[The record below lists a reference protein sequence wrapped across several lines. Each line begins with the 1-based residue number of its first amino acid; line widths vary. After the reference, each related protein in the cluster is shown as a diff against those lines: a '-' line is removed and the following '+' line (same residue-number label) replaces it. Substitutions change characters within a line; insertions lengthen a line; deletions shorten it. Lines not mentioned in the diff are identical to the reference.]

1 MYEANSREVIHLL
14 EEYSVLKESFR
25 WENNLS
31 KWLIAL
37 THTMQ
42 DQHVDIEKIAG
53 VRDHIKKET
62 GMFSP
67 FRGNVLFLLSGLL
80 SASESNPNL
89 AVNEMIELY
98 PMMKSAGLKQ
108 STYIPTALYTLVNMY
123 EKDVYEQRIERAG
136 AIYKEMRSNH
146 PFLTGGDDYA
156 LAILLAD
163 EKSRLDQIEGYYNAL
178 KSGPFT
184 ASNGL
189 QMMSH
194 ILSFSDKS
202 PEEVAS
208 KCEDIMLKL
217 KENKLKVSATYYPAI
232 ALIALLDDDK
242 AAGEAVEIAKELRQS
257 KHAKWLE
264 KGMNVMLASAL
275 VSSRY
280 INSKK
285 SGVITA
291 TVQVSVQ
298 VIIAAQQAA
307 MIAAISASTAAAAAN
322 S

>member
-1 MYEANSREVIHLL
+1 MYEEKSRKVGHLL

-31 KWLIAL
+31 KWLVAL

-42 DQHVDIEKIAG
+42 DQHVDIEKISG
-53 VRDHIKKET
+53 IRDHIKKST

-67 FRGNVLFLLSGLL
+67 FRGNVLFLVSGLL
-80 SASESNPNL
+80 SASEKQANDSVDQML
-89 AVNEMIELY
+89 DLY
-98 PMMKSAGLKQ
+98 PQMKSAGLKQ
-108 STYIPTALYTLVNMY
+108 STYIPTALYTLVSMY
-123 EKDVYEQRIERAG
+123 EKKDHEKRIEKAG
-136 AIYKEMRSNH
+136 EVYKEMRSNH

-163 EKSRLDQIEGYYNAL
+163 DDSRLDQIEDHYNAL
-178 KSGPFT
+178 KSKRFT

-194 ILSFSDKS
+194 ILSFSDKA
-202 PEEVAS
+202 PEALATR
-208 KCEDIMLKL
+208 CEDIMKKL
-217 KENKLKVSATYYPAI
+217 KANKLKVSATYYPAI
-232 ALIALLDDDK
+232 ALVALLDDDK
-242 AAGEAVEIAKELRQS
+242 ALDDLIDIALELRHS

-264 KGMNVMLASAL
+264 KGMNVMLAAAL
-275 VSSRY
+275 VSSQY
-280 INSKK
+280 IDAKK
-285 SGVITA
+285 DGVVTA